1 MPIQFSCTP
10 DGVVIIEMNQPVH
23 ESYDKITQR
32 MMYTIPI
39 YPEST
44 LEGVNEVYGD
54 IIKKYRQLGYKVEVR
69 ASTQDEMQYRALAL
83 NEAGKNNHDI
93 AEAIS
98 DEFDAIMLKEEIS
111 KLVSRAKKKSN
122 R

>member
-1 MPIQFSCTP
+1 MPIQFGCSP
-10 DGVVIIEMNQPVH
+10 DGVVIVEMNQPVH
-23 ESYDKITQR
+23 ESYDKTTQR

-44 LEGVNEVYGD
+44 LEDVKQAYGD
-54 IIKKYRQLGYKVEVR
+54 IIKKYRQLGYKVDVR
-69 ASTQDEMQYRALAL
+69 ASTQDEIQYRALAL
-83 NEAGKNNHDI
+83 HEAGKNNHDI

-98 DEFDAIMLKEEIS
+98 DEFDTIILKEEVP
-111 KLVSRAKKKSN
+111 KLISRAKKKSN

>member
-1 MPIQFSCTP
+1 
-10 DGVVIIEMNQPVH
+10 
-23 ESYDKITQR
+23 
-32 MMYTIPI
+32 MYTIPI